1 MLLSLHSQKV
11 TGRVLAWQVPAAPSQ
26 PRLVNGRAGLG
37 SPCFSQPAASAQGQ
51 GPRRPLQRLILWP
64 RSPAPPLLAL
74 ALPTL
79 PRELQGGA
87 QGLCAVAQL
96 GSYRQPH
103 CQGPCLQSS
112 EGPSAFSTRVSGMQE
127 PHLSLLS
134 CPRPFSQQGFSLWSP
149 AQVLP
154 GPRKLPQVSPGP

>member
-79 PRELQGGA
+79 PQRAAGWGSGPVCCGTAGELQA
-87 QGLCAVAQL
+87 
-96 GSYRQPH
+96 
-103 CQGPCLQSS
+103 
-112 EGPSAFSTRVSGMQE
+112 TT
-127 PHLSLLS
+127 
-134 CPRPFSQQGFSLWSP
+134 
-149 AQVLP
+149 LP
-154 GPRKLPQVSPGP
+154 GAVPAELGRTLSFLN